1 MAKRLQEKPRKQ
13 RSLRGMARHGLSIL
27 MAMVMVISL
36 IQISAFADNQYAI
49 GAQITLDSNDSSKL
63 PTNIPDNAYWDGP
76 QVPPAYITGEP
87 TCGKEEHTHIT
98 ATSCAH
104 THTADCYEDQWVPC
118 TIDANPDHYYELTG
132 HLGNP
137 WGHRVDTGET
147 YDALK
152 AEYGAWT
159 EKSVC
164 THECSAEAGCVT
176 EDMLCKDCALDE
188 HTHNTDPNSEDCC
201 YEVVPAQYTWTL
213 TEKGTMDNGMV
224 VTGADVNVEEY
235 HFLNSALAEMKAEA
249 EANDSRLTQKG
260 VTFTELKVEFQ
271 DGYKVNAGPIIGM
284 WRATVQGITD
294 HRQPENISGVT
305 LYYYNWLKV
314 QRYSYTF
321 TPDQLRA
328 ILYEAPC
335 GQVLDYAEV
344 FLKDAPSTSTYYTVT
359 FDYGYEFEEGVSTS
373 YEYVKEGETVAEITP
388 NRSGYSF
395 DGWYLNDAKYDF
407 STPVTGDITLTAR
420 WTESTDPDPV
430 TEVTNFYISLDGT
443 VRDYVDENNNEVVA
457 GHDTSYFSGSVYT
470 GEMAATNHDY
480 TLVGKANEAAST
492 DAAIRALAPNT
503 LKSIPSDDSV
513 FAALRADAKMQ
524 AYCAANGMDINS
536 ITAANYN
543 IYWYVV
549 KCEDDGW
556 HVDGVLVEKGEQP
569 GYPVDYTVIH
579 EYYTDGTKT
588 GEVSQP
594 LSGHV
599 GDKVNAAD
607 LKKQLTDAQG
617 NTYSYTSASAESI
630 ILTEDAATNKITLR
644 YDRTTGGGNPGG
656 GDTYYTLTVKYLE
669 EGTDEELAPSYTSRI
684 KAGTP
689 YDVTAQTQVAIEGYI
704 ISDVIGKV
712 EDNINGNVEIIVYY
726 TVYIDDGETP
736 LNPGPGG
743 DGSGDGDTDIGDI
756 EVPLDPGTGNGGTDI
771 GDENVPLVPAT
782 GDNLALWVLAAVAS
796 AAGLVYLTVTGKKRE
811 QENG

>member
-76 QVPPAYITGEP
+76 QVTPAYITGEP

-118 TIDANPDHYYELTG
+118 TPEKNPDHYEDIF
-132 HLGNP
+132 GNP
-137 WGHRVDTGET
+137 VHKWGQGDYDWQKVDYGTWET
-147 YDALK
+147 V
-152 AEYGAWT
+152 
-159 EKSVC
+159 SVC
-164 THECSAEAGCVT
+164 PHKECSAQDGCVT
-176 EDMLCKDCALDE
+176 EDMLCKDCTLEA
-188 HTHNTDPNSEDCC
+188 HTHNTDPNDSENCC

-328 ILYEAPC
+328 ILYEVPC

-373 YEYVKEGETVAEITP
+373 YENVKKGETVAGITP

-470 GEMAATNHDY
+470 GEMAATSHDY

-524 AYCAANGMDINS
+524 AYCAANGMNINS

-630 ILTEDAATNKITLR
+630 ILTEDAAANKITLR

-669 EGTDEELAPSYTSRI
+669 DGSDTELATAYTSSV
-684 KAGTP
+684 KAGTH
-689 YDVTAQTQVAIEGYI
+689 YDVATQTQKVIENYTFDRVEGEVSGYM
-704 ISDVIGKV
+704 
-712 EDNINGNVEIIVYY
+712 NGDVEIIVYY
-726 TVYIDDGETP
+726 TYDIGDGETP

-743 DGSGDGDTDIGDI
+743 DGD
-756 EVPLDPGTGNGGTDI
+756 GTDI

-796 AAGLVYLTVTGKKRE
+796 AAGLVYLTITGKKRE